1 MKIIELILD
10 EEQEETGVEAISI
23 VESPAIESDFVALK
37 DQEIKLAEVDKEKK
51 ILMGALLIPNKPIY
65 RNGGEGEYYIYFSKD
80 TVQKASQL
88 YLKNGYQH
96 NSTLEHN
103 ETLKGLTLV
112 ESWIVEDEVQ
122 DKSRKYGLNV
132 PVGTWMGA
140 VKVNNDEIWQ
150 EYVKTNKVKGFSI
163 EGYFADKMEAP
174 KDKIDENLATDK
186 SVEQID
192 QETLNKI
199 INILKDEK

>member
-10 EEQEETGVEAISI
+10 EDQEETGVEAISI
-23 VESPAIESDFVALK
+23 VESPAIESDFIALK
-37 DQEIKLAEVDKEKK
+37 DQEIKLAKVDGDKK

-65 RNGGEGEYYIYFSKD
+65 RNGADGEYYIYFSKD

-88 YLKNGYQH
+88 YLQNGYQH
-96 NSTLEHN
+96 NSTLEHQ
-103 ETLKGLTLV
+103 ETLSGLTLV
-112 ESWIVEDEVQ
+112 ESWLVEDEVQ

-132 PVGTWMGA
+132 PLGTWMGA
-140 VKVNNDEIWQ
+140 VKVNNDEIWN

-174 KDKIDENLATDK
+174 NDKIKDEYSEDK
-186 SVEQID
+186 SAKK
-192 QETLNKI
+192 TLNKI
-199 INILKDEK
+199 INILKNEK